1 MAVPRR
7 RARRI
12 LWVVA
17 AIVVALPILL
27 IVVVVL
33 RLGSVIRLG
42 VERAGPPMLGVE
54 TRLDDATVSIL
65 KGNVQLS
72 GLHVANPEGFT
83 ADTFL
88 KADAIRVSANIAALL
103 KHDIHVRQIILEG
116 PEFTYEH
123 NGERSNVKA
132 LLARLESDK
141 ETGQKEHERKRKER
155 GAPSR
160 LKVDLI
166 RITDARVNLILMGQK
181 VRVDLASV
189 ELRRLEDADGNGIP
203 VREVVRQLLL
213 GVFSRVEGIAA
224 DSRDLK
230 RLTRDLR
237 DTFEDK
243 ANIGEGPRQTSPDE
257 RGDGGKGRQLR

>member
-12 LWVVA
+12 LWIIAAVVIA
-17 AIVVALPILL
+17 APILL
-27 IVVVVL
+27 VALVIL

-54 TRLDDATVSIL
+54 TRLDDAAVSVL
-65 KGNVQLS
+65 KGNVRLS
-72 GLHVANPEGFT
+72 GLRVANPEGFT

-88 KADAIRVSANIAALL
+88 KADTIRVGANITALL
-103 KHDIHVRQIILEG
+103 KNEIHVRQIILEG

-123 NGERSNVKA
+123 NGERSNVDTF
-132 LLARLESDK
+132 LERLESDK
-141 ETGQKEHERKRKER
+141 ETHKKEHERKRKEK
-155 GAPSR
+155 GAPAR
-160 LKVDLI
+160 LKVDLV
-166 RITDARVNLILMGQK
+166 RITDARVNLILMGQR

-189 ELRRLEDADGNGIP
+189 ELRHLEDADGNGIP

-213 GVFSRVEGIAA
+213 GVFSRVKGIAA

-237 DTFEDK
+237 ETFEDK
-243 ANIGEGPRQTSPDE
+243 ANIGEEPPGDLPNE
-257 RGDGGKGRQLR
+257 RGNTGL

>member
-1 MAVPRR
+1 M
-7 RARRI
+7 
-12 LWVVA
+12 
-17 AIVVALPILL
+17 VALPILL

-54 TRLDDATVSIL
+54 TRLDDAAVSIL

-88 KADAIRVSANIAALL
+88 KVDAIRVGANIVALL
-103 KHDIHVRQIILEG
+103 KNEIHVRQIILEG

-123 NGERSNVKA
+123 NGERSNVQIF
-132 LLARLESDK
+132 LERLESDK
-141 ETGQKEHERKRKER
+141 ETHEKEHERKRKEK
-155 GAPSR
+155 GEPTR

-166 RITDARVNLILMGQK
+166 RITDARVNLILMGQR
-181 VRVDLASV
+181 VRGDLASV
-189 ELRRLEDADGNGIP
+189 ELRHLEDADGNGIP
-203 VREVVRQLLL
+203 IREVVRQLLL
-213 GVFSRVEGIAA
+213 GVFSSVKEIAA

-237 DTFEDK
+237 DAFEEK
-243 ANIGEGPRQTSPDE
+243 TSIGEEPRQTSPDE
-257 RGDGGKGRQLR
+257 RGNTGKGRQQR